1 MLIRKL
7 KEEDR
12 EAYRKLSRYAFETS
26 NNTYANLIMPGK
38 SRPMDQFY
46 GAFEKDLLVAA
57 SGVVPFDVKV
67 RSSVFKMGG
76 IDGVASKPEYRNRG
90 IVREILVKI
99 FQDLYENQFPISILY
114 PFKVAFYEM
123 LGYKLVDEAVL
134 YQFEISDIICKKTN
148 YHMKEVER
156 INDDIRNVYQ
166 QATENYDYIGLRTE
180 MQWKRHYKNNYKFI
194 CYNGDQPEGY
204 VIIYF
209 PKDNG
214 NWLEDL
220 RQTIVIREL
229 LWLNHTAKQAIFN
242 FLWSHRDQRRYIA
255 GVFPLSENIIDHL
268 KTPRVK
274 ARKIIVNSLLRIID
288 VKSVLIGLK
297 YPVDEFNIV
306 IQIHDK
312 FCSWN
317 NGLFKLTSKNK
328 MINIEFQNSDIGS
341 IDLETDI
348 TYFAQLIVGYRTIKE
363 LLEFGFISIN
373 QEKLELLQ
381 KIFPKTNNN
390 FIDDF

>member
-1 MLIRKL
+1 
-7 KEEDR
+7 
-12 EAYRKLSRYAFETS
+12 ET
-26 NNTYANLIMPGK
+26 
-38 SRPMDQFY
+38 
-46 GAFEKDLLVAA
+46 
-57 SGVVPFDVKV
+57 
-67 RSSVFKMGG
+67 
-76 IDGVASKPEYRNRG
+76 
-90 IVREILVKI
+90 
-99 FQDLYENQFPISILY
+99 
-114 PFKVAFYEM
+114 
-123 LGYKLVDEAVL
+123 
-134 YQFEISDIICKKTN
+134 
-148 YHMKEVER
+148 
-156 INDDIRNVYQ
+156 
-166 QATENYDYIGLRTE
+166 
-180 MQWKRHYKNNYKFI
+180 
-194 CYNGDQPEGY
+194 
-204 VIIYF
+204 
-209 PKDNG
+209 
-214 NWLEDL
+214 
-220 RQTIVIREL
+220 
-229 LWLNHTAKQAIFN
+229 LWLNHMAKQTIFN
-242 FLWSHRDQRRYIA
+242 FLWSHRDQRKYIA

-297 YPVDEFNIV
+297 YPVDDFNII

-312 FCSWN
+312 FCNWN

-328 MINIEFQNSDIGS
+328 IINVEFQNSAIGF